1 MRACGCAIMPTLPAA
16 GVAKLVDAADS
27 KSAGGNTVPVRFRL
41 PAPAP
46 FVCTPKGRRVSTI
59 NQVTPDFATAPQL
72 APEHMAELA
81 NMGFKTVIANRP
93 DFEGG
98 PDQPTAERMQ
108 AAAEAAG
115 LAFHYLPVI
124 SGQITAE
131 QAQAMKQLLAQAA
144 TPVLAYCRSG
154 ARSTELYGLAQNA

>member
-1 MRACGCAIMPTLPAA
+1 MRACGCAIMRTLPAA

-115 LAFHYLPVI
+115 LVFHYLPVI